1 MADPIDDRESS
12 KSSTLSEAP
21 RVDGAPTS
29 ERAEH
34 YRVNVGGEKIVVM
47 STLEVLEALKAG
59 RITGTALV
67 WKQGMS
73 DWTELRRVPALALL
87 MPSPPKMPS
96 LEHFPPKS
104 DPPSAPSASAP
115 PLAPDQAPTNQ
126 ASTWIKTPSGARR
139 VALPRTPVPRA
150 DLSAVRS
157 TSPPVPRPSRPSLH
171 SLPPGTLSPL
181 ASRPSHP
188 RPSLLSIPPRD
199 DDDDDGVTQVLSN
212 AKLLQDLRDAR
223 QKAHAVP
230 PPAPDKEGEKA
241 LAVYER
247 PVATL
252 AFAEQTDNEGPTAR
266 PAAVAPAVSSLPP
279 KVVPRVPPPPS
290 RTSSLPPLPAPP
302 ARARQPSLPTV
313 VVSPEPPPAAAA
325 APAPAPDSLE
335 PVVARGPAPT
345 MPPQEYTVVAQ
356 RRRWFSNRH
365 LVMACA
371 GSALLAS
378 VVTAVVVNR
387 PAPTPL
393 VVAPAASPE
402 VSAPAEPARA
412 LERALE
418 PPPEEALPAVPIL
431 ALSALPKAP
440 PPVARPKADVPVSS
454 TPDQSSEPAESAK
467 ASTEKSLPVTNPYK
481 VELED
486 EEPAPVAPDK
496 PALGSPPPSTV
507 PAWLEEGL
515 R

>member
-1 MADPIDDRESS
+1 M
-12 KSSTLSEAP
+12 
-21 RVDGAPTS
+21 
-29 ERAEH
+29 
-34 YRVNVGGEKIVVM
+34 
-47 STLEVLEALKAG
+47 
-59 RITGTALV
+59 
-67 WKQGMS
+67 
-73 DWTELRRVPALALL
+73 
-87 MPSPPKMPS
+87 
-96 LEHFPPKS
+96 
-104 DPPSAPSASAP
+104 
-115 PLAPDQAPTNQ
+115 
-126 ASTWIKTPSGARR
+126 
-139 VALPRTPVPRA
+139 
-150 DLSAVRS
+150 
-157 TSPPVPRPSRPSLH
+157 
-171 SLPPGTLSPL
+171 
-181 ASRPSHP
+181 
-188 RPSLLSIPPRD
+188 
-199 DDDDDGVTQVLSN
+199 
-212 AKLLQDLRDAR
+212 
-223 QKAHAVP
+223 
-230 PPAPDKEGEKA
+230 
-241 LAVYER
+241 
-247 PVATL
+247 
-252 AFAEQTDNEGPTAR
+252 
-266 PAAVAPAVSSLPP
+266 
-279 KVVPRVPPPPS
+279 
-290 RTSSLPPLPAPP
+290 
-302 ARARQPSLPTV
+302 
-313 VVSPEPPPAAAA
+313 
-325 APAPAPDSLE
+325 
-335 PVVARGPAPT
+335 
-345 MPPQEYTVVAQ
+345 VAQ